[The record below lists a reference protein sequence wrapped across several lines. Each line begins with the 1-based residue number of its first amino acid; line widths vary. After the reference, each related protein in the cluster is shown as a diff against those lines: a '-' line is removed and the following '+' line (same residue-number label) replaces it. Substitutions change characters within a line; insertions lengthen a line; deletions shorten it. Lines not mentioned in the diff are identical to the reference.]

1 MASIRIFNDIK
12 GIPHTFIGI
21 TDDNGN
27 TIYRG
32 FSPEKTGL
40 LGVGSVKDEWDY
52 SKNEEHEST
61 TQSYEI
67 QISNE
72 QYQKAIDFIE
82 YSQNNPPVY
91 NLPAGA
97 QCTIWVLEVLEKVEL

>member
-1 MASIRIFNDIK
+1 MASIRIYNDIK

-40 LGVGSVKDEWDY
+40 LGVSSVKDEAT
-52 SKNEEHEST
+52 KN
-61 TQSYEI
+61 
-67 QISNE
+67 
-72 QYQKAIDFIE
+72 K
-82 YSQNNPPVY
+82 
-91 NLPAGA
+91 
-97 QCTIWVLEVLEKVEL
+97 